1 MAAAVASSA
10 SVASPEAANG
20 TTVNFLKLRGQRDNR
35 RGKFG
40 PEKLRLKERQE
51 GVMEEES
58 LDLAHRCTGLKP
70 RAAAR
75 TENAIATVERRGEER

>member
-1 MAAAVASSA
+1 M
-10 SVASPEAANG
+10 
-20 TTVNFLKLRGQRDNR
+20 
-35 RGKFG
+35 
-40 PEKLRLKERQE
+40 KEREE

-75 TENAIATVERRGEER
+75 TENAIATVERVVSEGSRETER